1 MKKIYFM
8 LLAVLTMAVT
18 VTSCSDD
25 DPYATA
31 TSSDNPHILDPVFPN
46 RVNGELPVISE
57 FNRDG
62 SFSMTV
68 TVTPAE
74 FTTVKWNFD
83 GQESHTGMAIDTT
96 LLAGTYDVKVIATT
110 VEGKS
115 TFREG
120 LVNVK
125 PLDTDPY
132 TSTVGVE
139 RIVASGGSATLFGG
153 KLTDIKSLVIGGVT
167 VDAQPSSDGSS
178 LKYTVPTSLADSSY
192 RVAMVTSDG
201 KMYGANKITI
211 SKQTMVV
218 DAAIRSGVKAPVTI
232 NGINMENVASITI
245 NGKAIT
251 DFVAQT
257 ATSVTFTCPDLEA
270 GDYVMT
276 AKTKA
281 GDDVKFYVN
290 NTFVATGNL
299 TVTSEKTLWE
309 GHSYVSWELPD
320 GDPNK
325 IFQST
330 VSSMF
335 NNVNVGTHVRVYYS
349 LKSGDSYHQIQ
360 LMTPS
365 WTLLSVGT
373 KRDIAADGVWEF
385 VLNEDDR
392 NLIINQGALAI
403 TGHGFYVDRVTVE

>member
-18 VTSCSDD
+18 VTSCSDN
-25 DPYATA
+25 DPFATA
-31 TSSDNPHILDPVFPN
+31 TSNDNPHILDPIFPN

-74 FTTVKWNFD
+74 FTKVTWNFD
-83 GQESHTGMAIDTT
+83 GQESHTGTAIDTT
-96 LLAGTYDVKVIATT
+96 LLAGIYDVKVIATT

-120 LVNVK
+120 LVKVK
-125 PLDTDPY
+125 PLDSDPF

-139 RIVASGGSATLFGG
+139 RIVASGGNATLFGEN
-153 KLTDIKSLVIGGVT
+153 LTNVKSLVIGGVT
-167 VDAQPSSDGSS
+167 IDAQPAVDGNS
-178 LKYTVPTSLADSSY
+178 LNYTVPTSLADSSY
-192 RVAMVTSDG
+192 RVTMVTSDG
-201 KMYGANKITI
+201 KMYGADKITI

-218 DAAIRSGVKAPVTI
+218 DAAIRSGAKAPVTI
-232 NGINMENVASITI
+232 NGINMENIASMTI
-245 NGKAIT
+245 NGNAIT
-251 DFVAQT
+251 EFVAQT

-281 GDDVKFYVN
+281 GDDVMFNTN
-290 NTFVATGNL
+290 NAFVATGKL

-335 NNVNVGTHVRVYYS
+335 ENVNVGAHVRVYYS
-349 LKSGDSYHQIQ
+349 LKSSDSYHQIQ
-360 LMTPS
+360 LMTPW
-365 WTLLSVGT
+365 WTLLSVGA
-373 KRDIAADGVWEF
+373 KKDISADGVWEF
-385 VLNEDDR
+385 VLNDDDR

-403 TGHGFYVDRVTVE
+403 AGHGFYIDRVTVE

>member
-8 LLAVLTMAVT
+8 LLCSSMAVT
-18 VTSCSDD
+18 VTSCSDN
-25 DPYATA
+25 DPFATA
-31 TSSDNPHILDPVFPN
+31 TSNDNPHILDPVFPN

-74 FTTVKWNFD
+74 FTTVTWNFD
-83 GQESHTGMAIDTT
+83 GQESHTGTAIDTT

-120 LVNVK
+120 LVKVK
-125 PLDTDPY
+125 PLDSDPY

-139 RIVASGGSATLFGG
+139 RIVASGGNATLFGG
-153 KLTDIKSLVIGGVT
+153 NLTNVKSLVIGGVT
-167 VDAQPSSDGSS
+167 IGAQPAADGNS
-178 LKYTVPTSLADSSY
+178 LNYTVPTTLADGSY
-192 RVAMVTSDG
+192 RVTMVTSDG
-201 KMYGANKITI
+201 KMYGADKITI

-218 DAAIRSGVKAPVTI
+218 DAAIRSSAKAPVTI
-232 NGINMENVASITI
+232 NGINMENIASMTI
-245 NGKAIT
+245 NGNTIT
-251 DFVAQT
+251 EFAAQT

-281 GDDVKFYVN
+281 GDDVMFNIN
-290 NTFVATGNL
+290 NAFVATGKL

-330 VSSMF
+330 VSLC
-335 NNVNVGTHVRVYYS
+335 
-349 LKSGDSYHQIQ
+349 LK
-360 LMTPS
+360 M
-365 WTLLSVGT
+365 
-373 KRDIAADGVWEF
+373 
-385 VLNEDDR
+385 
-392 NLIINQGALAI
+392 
-403 TGHGFYVDRVTVE
+403 

>member
-25 DPYATA
+25 DPFATA
-31 TSSDNPHILDPVFPN
+31 TSSDNPHILDPIFPN

-83 GQESHTGMAIDTT
+83 GQESHTGTAIDTT

-139 RIVASGGSATLFGG
+139 RIVASGGNATLFGG
-153 KLTDIKSLVIGGVT
+153 RLADIKSLIIGGIT
-167 VDAQPSSDGSS
+167 VDAQVATDGNS
-178 LKYTVPTSLADSSY
+178 LNYTVPSTLADGSY
-192 RVAMVTSDG
+192 RVTMVASDG
-201 KMYGANKITI
+201 KTYGADKITI

-218 DAAIRSGVKAPVTI
+218 DAAIRSGAKAPVTI
-232 NGINMENVASITI
+232 NGINMQNVASITI
-245 NGKAIT
+245 NGKAINE
-251 DFVAQT
+251 FVAQT

-281 GDDVKFYVN
+281 GDDVMFYVN
-290 NTFVATGNL
+290 KDFIATGKL
-299 TVTSEKTLWE
+299 SVTSEKTLLE
-309 GHSYVSWELPD
+309 GHSYVSLELPD

-335 NNVNVGTHVRVYYS
+335 ENVKVGAHVRVYYS
-349 LKSGDSYHQIQ
+349 LKSSDSYHQIQ
-360 LMTPS
+360 LMTPW
-365 WTLLSVGT
+365 WTILSVGA
-373 KRDIAADGVWEF
+373 KKDISADGVWEF
-385 VLNEDDR
+385 VLNDDDR

-403 TGHGFYVDRVTVE
+403 AGHGFYVDRVTVE

>member
-18 VTSCSDD
+18 VTSCSDN
-25 DPYATA
+25 DPFATA
-31 TSSDNPHILDPVFPN
+31 TSNDNPHILDPIFPN

-74 FTTVKWNFD
+74 FTTVTWNFD
-83 GQESHTGMAIDTT
+83 GQESHIGTAIDTT

-120 LVNVK
+120 LVKVK
-125 PLDTDPY
+125 PLDSDPY

-139 RIVASGGSATLFGG
+139 RIVASGGNATLFGG
-153 KLTDIKSLVIGGVT
+153 NLTNVKSLVIGGVT
-167 VDAQPSSDGSS
+167 IDAQLAADGNS
-178 LKYTVPTSLADSSY
+178 LNYTVPGTLADGSY
-192 RVAMVTSDG
+192 RVTMVTSDG
-201 KMYGANKITI
+201 KMYGADKITI

-218 DAAIRSGVKAPVTI
+218 DAAIRSSAKAPVTI
-232 NGINMENVASITI
+232 NGINMENIASMTI
-245 NGKAIT
+245 NGNTIT
-251 DFVAQT
+251 EFAAQT

-281 GDDVKFYVN
+281 GDDVMFNIN
-290 NTFVATGNL
+290 NAFVATGKL

-335 NNVNVGTHVRVYYS
+335 ENVNVGAHVRVYYS
-349 LKSGDSYHQIQ
+349 LKSSDSYHQIQ
-360 LMTPS
+360 LMTPQ

-373 KRDIAADGVWEF
+373 KKDISADGVWEF
-385 VLNEDDR
+385 VLNDDDR

-403 TGHGFYVDRVTVE
+403 AGHGFYVDRVTVE

>member
-18 VTSCSDD
+18 VTSCSDN
-25 DPYATA
+25 DPFATA
-31 TSSDNPHILDPVFPN
+31 TSNDNPHILDPVFPN

-74 FTTVKWNFD
+74 FTTVTWNFD
-83 GQESHTGMAIDTT
+83 GQESHTGTAIDTT

-120 LVNVK
+120 LVKVK
-125 PLDTDPY
+125 PLDSDPY

-139 RIVASGGSATLFGG
+139 RIVASGGNATLFGG
-153 KLTDIKSLVIGGVT
+153 NLTNVKSLVIGGVT
-167 VDAQPSSDGSS
+167 IDAQPAADGNS
-178 LKYTVPTSLADSSY
+178 LNYTVPTTLADGSY
-192 RVAMVTSDG
+192 RVTMVTSDG
-201 KMYGANKITI
+201 KMYGADKITI

-251 DFVAQT
+251 NFEAQT

-290 NTFVATGNL
+290 KTFVTTSNL

-365 WTLLSVGT
+365 WTLLSVGA

-403 TGHGFYVDRVTVE
+403 AGHGFYVDRVTVE

>member
-25 DPYATA
+25 DPFATA
-31 TSSDNPHILDPVFPN
+31 TSSDNPHILDPIFPN

-83 GQESHTGMAIDTT
+83 GQESHTGTAIDTT

-139 RIVASGGSATLFGG
+139 RIVASGGNATLFGG
-153 KLTDIKSLVIGGVT
+153 RLADIKSLIIGGIT
-167 VDAQPSSDGSS
+167 VDAQVATDGNS
-178 LKYTVPTSLADSSY
+178 LNYTVPSTLADGSY
-192 RVAMVTSDG
+192 RVTMFASDG
-201 KMYGANKITI
+201 KTYGADKITI

-218 DAAIRSGVKAPVTI
+218 DAAIRSGAKAPVTI
-232 NGINMENVASITI
+232 NGINMQNVASITI
-245 NGKAIT
+245 NGKAINE
-251 DFVAQT
+251 FVAQT

-281 GDDVKFYVN
+281 GDDVMFYVN
-290 NTFVATGNL
+290 KNFIATGKL
-299 TVTSEKTLWE
+299 SVTSEKTLWE

-335 NNVNVGTHVRVYYS
+335 ENVKVGAHVRVYYS
-349 LKSGDSYHQIQ
+349 LKSSDSYHQIQ
-360 LMTPS
+360 LMTPW
-365 WTLLSVGT
+365 WTILSVGA
-373 KRDIAADGVWEF
+373 KKDISADGVWEF
-385 VLNEDDR
+385 VLNDDDR
-392 NLIINQGALAI
+392 NLIINQGALTIA
-403 TGHGFYVDRVTVE
+403 GHGFYVDRVTVE

>member
-18 VTSCSDD
+18 VTSCSDN
-25 DPYATA
+25 DPFATA
-31 TSSDNPHILDPVFPN
+31 TSNDNPHILDPIFPN

-74 FTTVKWNFD
+74 FTKVTWNFD
-83 GQESHTGMAIDTT
+83 GQESHAGTAIDTT

-120 LVNVK
+120 LVKVK
-125 PLDTDPY
+125 PLDSDPY

-139 RIVASGGSATLFGG
+139 RIVASGGNATLFGG
-153 KLTDIKSLVIGGVT
+153 NLTNVKNLVIGGVT
-167 VDAQPSSDGSS
+167 IDAQPAVDGNS
-178 LKYTVPTSLADSSY
+178 LNYTVPTSLADSSY
-192 RVAMVTSDG
+192 RVTMVTSDG
-201 KMYGANKITI
+201 KMYGADKITI

-218 DAAIRSGVKAPVTI
+218 DAAIRSGAKAPVTI
-232 NGINMENVASITI
+232 NGINMENIASMTI
-245 NGKAIT
+245 NGNAIT
-251 DFVAQT
+251 EFVAQT

-281 GDDVKFYVN
+281 GDDVMFNIN
-290 NTFVATGNL
+290 NAFVATGKL

-335 NNVNVGTHVRVYYS
+335 ENVKVGAHVRVYYS
-349 LKSGDSYHQIQ
+349 LKSSDSYHQIQ
-360 LMTPS
+360 LMTPW
-365 WTLLSVGT
+365 WTLLSVGA
-373 KRDIAADGVWEF
+373 KKDISADGVWEF
-385 VLNEDDR
+385 VLNDDDR

-403 TGHGFYVDRVTVE
+403 AGHGFYVDRVTVE

>member
-18 VTSCSDD
+18 VTSCSDN
-25 DPYATA
+25 DPFATA
-31 TSSDNPHILDPVFPN
+31 TSNDNPHILDPVFAN

-74 FTTVKWNFD
+74 FTTVTWNFD
-83 GQESHTGMAIDTT
+83 GQESHTGTAIDTT

-120 LVNVK
+120 LVKVK
-125 PLDTDPY
+125 PLDNDPY

-139 RIVASGGSATLFGG
+139 RIVASGGNATLFGG
-153 KLTDIKSLVIGGVT
+153 KLTNVKSLIIGGVT
-167 VDAQPSSDGSS
+167 IDAQPAADGNS
-178 LKYTVPTSLADSSY
+178 LNYTVPTTLADGSY
-192 RVAMVTSDG
+192 RVTMVTSDG
-201 KMYGANKITI
+201 KMYGADKIAI
-211 SKQTMVV
+211 NKQTMVV
-218 DAAIRSGVKAPVTI
+218 DAAIRSSAKAPVTI
-232 NGINMENVASITI
+232 NGINMENIASITI
-245 NGKAIT
+245 NGNTINE
-251 DFVAQT
+251 FVAQT

-281 GDDVKFYVN
+281 GDDVMFYVDKA
-290 NTFVATGNL
+290 FVATGKL

-335 NNVNVGTHVRVYYS
+335 ENVKVGAHVRVYYS
-349 LKSGDSYHQIQ
+349 LKSSDSYHQIQ

-365 WTLLSVGT
+365 WTILSVGT
-373 KRDIAADGVWEF
+373 KKDIAADGVWEF
-385 VLNEDDR
+385 VLNDNDR
-392 NLIINQGALAI
+392 NLIMNQGALAI
-403 TGHGFYVDRVTVE
+403 GGHGFYVDRVTVE

>member
-1 MKKIYFM
+1 M

-218 DAAIRSGVKAPVTI
+218 DAAIRSGVKA
-232 NGINMENVASITI
+232 
-245 NGKAIT
+245 
-251 DFVAQT
+251 
-257 ATSVTFTCPDLEA
+257 TSVTFTCPDLEA

-365 WTLLSVGT
+365 WTLLSVGA
-373 KRDIAADGVWEF
+373 KREIAADGVWEF

-403 TGHGFYVDRVTVE
+403 AGHGFYVDRVTVE